1 MRWTCD
7 WNCGFISTC
16 FDEVAQH
23 EKTCPNGKLP
33 GDLFSAEVPGRG
45 VMLPVAAMNTDKTLS
60 PNSESS
66 VSPFSTPHAIPPTSS
81 GGAATV
87 EMVRSEKGA
96 VGLKIFRNEGLW
108 GGLWGGITFGPCH
121 ILEIAPNSPADT
133 SECFRVG
140 DAILAID
147 GTSVLNLGLHEIMG
161 LFAGPPNSRV
171 SMLMQADPDIH
182 AKVVELGGVP
192 VGPTSPHCTSPIPSC
207 PIQQQHKKIAQ
218 PPTSNSIPS
227 HRKSPQPTTSFS
239 SRKEGNKMQE
249 NWDTSHKLTQ
259 WQRER
264 EASEKQVADA
274 REQQTYMHRAKLRS
288 LAWRAHQTYRSFCN
302 PYNAEAAV
310 KEKEEAEVREKQ
322 ESAQRET
329 KATAVN
335 ANNRRVSARFMPPKA
350 TLMPSNVPTNDA
362 RSNAL
367 SASKVF
373 DATGPEGPG
382 GPRMHQRPSSS
393 LNPKFPDCEAYA
405 LTPEIVDIDIAV
417 LNDAKNWS
425 TVMTA
430 SKDFN
435 GKEPEGPLHALAP
448 HSSMR
453 WTCDWNCGFIST
465 CFDEVAQHEK
475 TCARGR
481 VLLTVPN
488 GKRPGDLF
496 STEVPGRGVMLPVA
510 GCQAYALRPEI
521 VDIDIVELLED
532 PFLREQRGGH
542 LEPRRGM
549 VNRWAG

>member
-1 MRWTCD
+1 
-7 WNCGFISTC
+7 
-16 FDEVAQH
+16 
-23 EKTCPNGKLP
+23 
-33 GDLFSAEVPGRG
+33 
-45 VMLPVAAMNTDKTLS
+45 MLPVAAMNVDETLT

-66 VSPFSTPHAIPPTSS
+66 VSPFSTPNALPPNSS
-81 GGAATV
+81 GGAVTV
-87 EMVRSEKGA
+87 EMVRSDKGA
-96 VGLKIFRNEGLW
+96 VGLKFFRNEGLW

-133 SECFRVG
+133 SGCFRVG

-182 AKVVELGGVP
+182 AKVMEWGGVP
-192 VGPTSPHCTSPIPSC
+192 VGPTSPHRTSPVPDDLVDLLDVRNGLISLVPRYFAKHNGGVFIGTNTSC
-207 PIQQQHKKIAQ
+207 PIQPHQHIAQ
-218 PPTSNSIPS
+218 NPTSNSIIPS
-227 HRKSPQPTTSFS
+227 NRQSPQPTTSFS
-239 SRKEGNKMQE
+239 SRKEGKKMQE
-249 NWDTSHKLTQ
+249 NFDTFHKLTQ
-259 WQRER
+259 WQRES
-264 EASEKQVADA
+264 EAREKQVADA
-274 REQQTYMHRAKLRS
+274 REQQTSMHRAKLRS

-302 PYNAEAAV
+302 PYNPEAAV
-310 KEKEEAEVREKQ
+310 EEKEEAEAREKQ
-322 ESAQRET
+322 ESAQREA
-329 KATAVN
+329 KATALN
-335 ANNRRVSARFMPPKA
+335 ANNRRVSARFTPPKA

-362 RSNAL
+362 RINAL
-367 SASKVF
+367 SASKAF
-373 DATGPEGPG
+373 DVKVPEG
-382 GPRMHQRPSSS
+382 PSSS
-393 LNPKFPDCEAYA
+393 LNPKFPDCEACA

-425 TVMTA
+425 TAMAA

-435 GKEPEGPLHALAP
+435 AEEPEGPSQALAP

-475 TCARGR
+475 TCTGGR

-488 GKRPGDLF
+488 SKRPGDLF
-496 STEVPGRGVMLPVA
+496 SAQVRGREFMLPVA
-510 GCQAYALRPEI
+510 GCQAHALRPEI

-549 VNRWAG
+549 VNRWSG